1 MSFAIHPC
9 KPYDIPN
16 GVELPAQEFTHASVP
31 VPTAGHL
38 LLSFS
43 DSALNP
49 CR

>member
-1 MSFAIHPC
+1 MLFTIHPC

-16 GVELPAQEFTHASVP
+16 GVELCAQEFTHTSLLVA
-31 VPTAGHL
+31 TAGHL